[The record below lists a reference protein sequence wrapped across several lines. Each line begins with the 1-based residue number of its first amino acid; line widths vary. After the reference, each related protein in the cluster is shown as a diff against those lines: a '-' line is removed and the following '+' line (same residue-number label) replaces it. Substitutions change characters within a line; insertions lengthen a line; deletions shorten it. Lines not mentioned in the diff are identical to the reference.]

1 MLHPEGVRD
10 EARLGVQSPKTRN
23 RAHAHFEDRIIMGE
37 QDHRD
42 RPKRRPYSMILLFV
56 IVFVGSGV
64 LLSLSTYTWYVH
76 EDKGRLVLANRHLAQ
91 RLRDA
96 ETAIQLLKSDLRALE
111 LNRDLLINAAKLA
124 PAPPGPEPQER
135 DTRTVSQETAGGE
148 RVRALGLKSRN
159 VGALAGVGLYTEGWT
174 ADNADIVGVHQDGGT
189 GRLWYVGRD
198 ESWYVVSRTSHQRLQ
213 ANILLFL
220 ASHEASNSIVG
231 AAAARVL
238 ALSKQDAVN
247 TLDHV
252 LREVHSL
259 ANAHASAS
267 GVGIGDDGFSGGVQD
282 VLVRTFSS
290 PLLRHVCSTRYGI
303 GLSAAAAL
311 ITNPDIHLRVWEDS
325 EGIGYAEVTR
335 KLLYALFPGRLSL
348 AASPREEPAGADTGT
363 VDTCD
368 MLLLEAFNAG
378 SVEEVRLL
386 RKLEL
391 AGAGTVVAATFP
403 QADAWTALN
412 LSSPQAA
419 SWEEAVTQGLLREH
433 ACFDSRSSRVLR
445 TSNPPAV
452 CIGSVA

>member
-1 MLHPEGVRD
+1 MVLHPEGVRD

-42 RPKRRPYSMILLFV
+42 RPKRRPYSMILMFV

-76 EDKGRLVLANRHLAQ
+76 EDKGRLVQANRQLAQ

-96 ETAIQLLKSDLRALE
+96 ETAIQLLKSDLRALK

-135 DTRTVSQETAGGE
+135 DTRLMSQETAVGE

-159 VGALAGVGLYTEGWT
+159 VGALEGVGLSTEGWT
-174 ADNADIVGVHQDGGT
+174 ADNADIVGVHQDGRT

-220 ASHEASNSIVG
+220 ASQEASNSVVG

-259 ANAHASAS
+259 AIAHAS
-267 GVGIGDDGFSGGVQD
+267 GVGIGDDGFSGGVHGFSGGVQD
-282 VLVRTFSS
+282 MLVR
-290 PLLRHVCSTRYGI
+290 
-303 GLSAAAAL
+303 
-311 ITNPDIHLRVWEDS
+311 N
-325 EGIGYAEVTR
+325 
-335 KLLYALFPGRLSL
+335 
-348 AASPREEPAGADTGT
+348 
-363 VDTCD
+363 
-368 MLLLEAFNAG
+368 LLL
-378 SVEEVRLL
+378 
-386 RKLEL
+386 
-391 AGAGTVVAATFP
+391 T
-403 QADAWTALN
+403 
-412 LSSPQAA
+412 
-419 SWEEAVTQGLLREH
+419 
-433 ACFDSRSSRVLR
+433 
-445 TSNPPAV
+445 
-452 CIGSVA
+452 